1 MRKVKFTLS
10 MGLVGCKKEETFE
23 FDDNMTNEEIQEE
36 YEQWVSEQ
44 IDGGWEEI

>member
-1 MRKVKFTLS
+1 MRKVKFILS

-23 FDDNMTNEEIQEE
+23 FDDNITNEEIQEE